1 MYKLYIIL
9 MTCSQASTKV
19 ELRFQK
25 IMVEKLEK
33 VLCHTVQ
40 I

>member
-9 MTCSQASTKV
+9 MTCSQASTNT
-19 ELRFQK
+19 EQLRFRK
-25 IMVEKLEK
+25 IMVE
-33 VLCHTVQ
+33 VLCDTVQ